1 MGTTPWIALNPKWR
15 ISQPWFE
22 TNSSKKWIDYK
33 KTQIIIKPLRIF
45 IGAVKEY
52 LYLLPKAKITWSN
65 SVRTWFVWKTGQQF
79 WWVKNKINDFRVIYI
94 FGNKVSSIIII
105 SMEFEAMMK
114 KVLVS
119 GMGPCH
125 RKCVAQDDRDY
136 LTPY

>member
-1 MGTTPWIALNPKWR
+1 M
-15 ISQPWFE
+15 
-22 TNSSKKWIDYK
+22 
-33 KTQIIIKPLRIF
+33 
-45 IGAVKEY
+45 
-52 LYLLPKAKITWSN
+52 
-65 SVRTWFVWKTGQQF
+65 
-79 WWVKNKINDFRVIYI
+79 IYI